1 MENYV
6 LTQLLC
12 QQDIYTYYYSRED
25 ARLEIDFLAQHQ
37 GMITPIEVKAEE
49 NLRSKS
55 LRAFFDAHPDLRAI
69 RFSMSPYKEQE
80 WMKNVP
86 LYGVEESF

>member
-1 MENYV
+1 MV
-6 LTQLLC
+6 K
-12 QQDIYTYYYSRED
+12 
-25 ARLEIDFLAQHQ
+25 
-37 GMITPIEVKAEE
+37 TPK
-49 NLRSKS
+49 SKS
-55 LRAFFDAHPDLRAI
+55 VNDMTVGSPLRAI